1 MADMKELT
9 GIDWPPS
16 KGVKKQL
23 RAKRMA
29 RRKKLLSKPENRRIY
44 DELGLAYE
52 VAEQLHKA
60 RKKAH
65 LSQQQLAKMLH
76 TSQSNLVRIE
86 QGQNITLNTL
96 DDYARACGKKVRV
109 QLV

>member
-1 MADMKELT
+1 MPEMKELT
-9 GIDWPPS
+9 GIDWPLS
-16 KGVKKQL
+16 KKTKNQL
-23 RAKRMA
+23 RAKRLA
-29 RRKKLLSKPENRRIY
+29 RRKELLSNPDNRRIF
-44 DELGLAYE
+44 DDLGLAYE
-52 VAEQLHKA
+52 VAGQLHDARIKA
-60 RKKAH
+60 D

-96 DDYARACGKKVRV
+96 DDYARACGKKVHI